1 MVASQIQI
9 TTYDIL
15 LQMMVCG
22 EDAFTSGP
30 AAGTRAATSTS
41 TSARRAGADLS

>member
-15 LQMMVCG
+15 LQMIVRYDKD
-22 EDAFTSGP
+22 EINLWINQVADAEG
-30 AAGTRAATSTS
+30 
-41 TSARRAGADLS
+41 

>member
-15 LQMMVCG
+15 LQIIVRYDKD
-22 EDAFTSGP
+22 EINLWINQV
-30 AAGTRAATSTS
+30 AGKRYF
-41 TSARRAGADLS
+41 